1 MIKSLNSNAEEF
13 CDKTQKAQT
22 EDLEK
27 RLEESVNIENLLKS
41 QMELIQESNS
51 KTVQDLKAQMRNLK
65 FDVKSFEN
73 LLIQKDQEIAELKQT
88 QSQVLI
94 LTHEKKIVEDL
105 LEKQKVESV
114 RAQEQIIEDLEFL
127 HQSKMRN
134 LNSIIDNLYSRL
146 AESPGVSLGGP
157 LSKLLSKTPASQ
169 VCHVLRSIDEL
180 SACVD
185 SVESPAVQTCLRSI
199 LILCE
204 DLEGSNAGRA
214 EKGSKV
220 GKTEELA
227 EKEVEGKP
235 LATKHSRSYTFAP
248 IENSPNG
255 QTKENL
261 PAIDQSKQY
270 ETIFTFSTAF
280 QCEFCKGLVCKKK
293 FYEHLVICM
302 NSKPEK
308 PYKSVENIK
317 FDMSQD
323 SQTFK
328 EMTKLDLSKV
338 EKMEEQISS
347 LKVTLGK
354 LKNQR
359 DKAKINSDRLLNS
372 LKETKLELA
381 MAEELAGQKLME
393 LKLEIKNLVNFL
405 LVLRNHL
412 SFPSTFSIEV
422 DKIVEN
428 AAKLF
433 GGRVGLKL

>member
-1 MIKSLNSNAEEF
+1 LFLSN
-13 CDKTQKAQT
+13 
-22 EDLEK
+22 
-27 RLEESVNIENLLKS
+27 
-41 QMELIQESNS
+41 
-51 KTVQDLKAQMRNLK
+51 
-65 FDVKSFEN
+65 
-73 LLIQKDQEIAELKQT
+73 
-88 QSQVLI
+88 
-94 LTHEKKIVEDL
+94 EKKILEDL
-105 LEKQKVESV
+105 LEKQKIESIKS
-114 RAQEQIIEDLEFL
+114 QEQIIEDLEFL
-127 HQSKMRN
+127 HQSKIKN

-146 AESPGVSLGGP
+146 SESPNVNFTSP
-157 LSKLLSKTPASQ
+157 LSKLLSKTPTSQ

-180 SACVD
+180 SDCID
-185 SVESPAVQTCLRSI
+185 SVESPVVQTCLRSI

-204 DLEGSNAGRA
+204 DLAVGYGQGVDKNNKIGKEEGG
-214 EKGSKV
+214 
-220 GKTEELA
+220 
-227 EKEVEGKP
+227 EKEGEGKP

-261 PAIDQSKQY
+261 PAVDQSKQY

-293 FYEHLVICM
+293 FYEHLLICM
-302 NSKPEK
+302 NSKPDK

-317 FDMSQD
+317 FDISQD
-323 SQTFK
+323 SLAFK
-328 EMTKLDLSKV
+328 EITKLDLTKV

-381 MAEELAGQKLME
+381 MAEELAGQKIME

-412 SFPSTFSIEV
+412 SFPSTFSNEV